1 MYNLM
6 VSEQVSF
13 NILKNKNHTKVKER
27 GVMKNSYKDNFNFNL
42 SPSEQEGEMKR
53 QNEEYRKS
61 QERVDMN
68 QENDPSGEVLIPV
81 KTSHLKMFSK
91 NISDI
96 LMSVE
101 VIKKAVSCDVD
112 LLNSRNEFDKLTMKI
127 NHMGADIAQTID
139 EFYLK

>member
-6 VSEQVSF
+6 VNEQVSS

-53 QNEEYRKS
+53 QNEEHRKS

-81 KTSHLKMFSK
+81 KASHLEMFRQ
-91 NISDI
+91 NTSDI

-101 VIKKAVSCDVD
+101 VIKRAVNCDVD